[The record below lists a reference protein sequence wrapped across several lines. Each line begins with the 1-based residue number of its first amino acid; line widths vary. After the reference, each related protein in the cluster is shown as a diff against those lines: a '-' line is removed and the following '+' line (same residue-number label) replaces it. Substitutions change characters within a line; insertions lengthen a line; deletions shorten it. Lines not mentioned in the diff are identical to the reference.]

1 MNNNFNKYK
10 NNKLSKKYY
19 NDLEISSELNNIY
32 KEISTPDILEA
43 AEKYPVTKLEL
54 KDKKNNV
61 IKQKKTIKKES

>member
-19 NDLEISSELNNIY
+19 NDLEISEELNTSY
-32 KEISTPDILEA
+32 KDISTPDILEA

-54 KDKKNNV
+54 KDKKNN
-61 IKQKKTIKKES
+61 KLNQKIKKES

>member
-19 NDLEISSELNNIY
+19 NDLEISEELNTGY
-32 KEISTPDILEA
+32 KDISTPDILEA

-54 KDKKNNV
+54 KDKKNN
-61 IKQKKTIKKES
+61 KLNQKIKKES

>member
-19 NDLEISSELNNIY
+19 NDLEISEELNTGY
-32 KEISTPDILEA
+32 KDISTPDILEA

-54 KDKKNNV
+54 KDKKNDKLNR
-61 IKQKKTIKKES
+61 KIKKES